1 MSGYLLD
8 TNVVS
13 ELVKPTPDAR
23 VAAWI
28 EAADEDR
35 LHLSVPTFAESRHGI
50 ERLPSG
56 AKRDRLRRW
65 LEVDLTDRFA
75 GRVLAVDRAIAETWG
90 VIMARAGALGI
101 TLPTMDT
108 LLAATGEQLGL
119 TMVTRNVRDLGRA
132 GVAVVDPWEAT
143 AAG

>member
-35 LHLSVPTFAESRHGI
+35 LHLSVLTFAEIRHGI

-75 GRVLAVDRAIAETWG
+75 GRVLAIDRAIAETWG
-90 VIMARAGALGI
+90 VIMARASARGVM
-101 TLPTMDT
+101 LPTMDT
-108 LLAATGEQLGL
+108 LLAVTAEQRGL
-119 TMVTRNVRDLGRA
+119 TMVTRNVRNLGRA
-132 GVAVVDPWEAT
+132 GVTAVNPWDV